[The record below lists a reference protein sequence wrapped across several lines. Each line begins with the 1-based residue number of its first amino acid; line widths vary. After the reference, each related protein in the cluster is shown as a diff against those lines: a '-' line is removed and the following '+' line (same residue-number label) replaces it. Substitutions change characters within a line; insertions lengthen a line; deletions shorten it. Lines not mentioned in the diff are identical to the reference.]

1 MEAESECWDPV
12 KDSLNP
18 PPPTPAPPT
27 PRLHTHT
34 DTRAPPSNSLL
45 IILRRYFHYGTLCMF
60 KKIIQ
65 FISLGNRVATIL
77 GKKLPALLASVHF
90 VAA

>member
-1 MEAESECWDPV
+1 MEAESEGWDPV
-12 KDSLNP
+12 KDSLS
-18 PPPTPAPPT
+18 APN

-45 IILRRYFHYGTLCMF
+45 IIPRRYFHYGTLCMF

-65 FISLGNRVATIL
+65 FISSGNKVATL
-77 GKKLPALLASVHF
+77 CLPSVHF